1 MKLEIC
7 VDSVESSVSAEA
19 GGADRLELCGALE
32 IGGITPGMGTI
43 QSVLRNVSLPVNVI
57 IRPRGGD
64 FLYSDHEFDVM
75 RRDIELAGEAGAAG
89 VVMGILTSDG
99 RIDVDRTGYLIECAG
114 SMDITFHRAFDMTD
128 EAFLSLEDIIKTGA
142 KRLLT
147 SGQANSA
154 KEGSQLIR
162 KLVDLAGKRI
172 IIMPGGGLNE
182 ENIEEVARITGAT
195 EFHLTGRKKTE
206 SKMKFLRQGI
216 GLGHPAMADQE
227 YNLRFAD
234 SELIQRIRTLLGAGY

>member
-1 MKLEIC
+1 MTGVQTC
-7 VDSVESSVSAEA
+7 
-19 GGADRLELCGALE
+19 ALP
-32 IGGITPGMGTI
+32 I
-43 QSVLRNVSLPVNVI
+43 
-57 IRPRGGD
+57 
-64 FLYSDHEFDVM
+64 F
-75 RRDIELAGEAGAAG
+75 
-89 VVMGILTSDG
+89 
-99 RIDVDRTGYLIECAG
+99 
-114 SMDITFHRAFDMTD
+114 
-128 EAFLSLEDIIKTGA
+128 
-142 KRLLT
+142 LT